1 MIGTAAQVADHLV
14 YLMEEGGGDGFQ
26 ITPSYYAPD
35 YFNDLSNMLIPEL
48 QRRGV
53 FRKEYAPGTLRD
65 RMNEGDSARTVR
77 AAK

>member
-1 MIGTAAQVADHLV
+1 MIGTPEQVADHMV
-14 YLMEEGGGDGFQ
+14 YLLEEGGGDGFQ

-53 FRKEYAPGTLRD
+53 FRAEYASGTLRD
-65 RMNEGDSARTVR
+65 RMNEGDGWRAVR
-77 AAK
+77 AAQ